1 MVVCLLSSYCL
12 SDVIYERTDNV
23 AKTSYTWNMLSVLPP
38 QSGLKVQGVYHKY
51 TITKDTNADAI
62 VSIVNKYSTGNGNI
76 YERHDNWNQIPGN
89 TKIGFDVVN
98 PSLGT
103 SWGAGSISN
112 TGNAALS
119 DVTIAYNYMYDT
131 CAIPLTD
138 PSCPDYKDALMKYL
152 LDNGLIN
159 GEADIDDP
167 YYDEWLKFQLERK
180 AEIKEKEKKK
190 EEKKAEEEKKES
202 KIETALAVAGAAIE
216 MADPTRQ
223 MLMMVQMTSAGT
235 LDGYYSATIDGGTY
249 KETTELKD
257 GIIIDNFKALRNL
270 AQDKVHKTMVRSQY
284 DN

>member
-1 MVVCLLSSYCL
+1 MPYSYCL

-23 AKTSYTWNMLSVLPP
+23 AKTSYVWNMLSVLPP
-38 QSGLKVQGVYHKY
+38 QSGLKVQGVFHKY
-51 TITKDTNADAI
+51 TVTKDTNTNAT
-62 VSIVNKYSTGNGNI
+62 VSIVNKYSVGEGNI
-76 YERHDNWNQIPGN
+76 YERNDNWDQIPGN

-98 PSLGT
+98 PSLGS
-103 SWGAGSISN
+103 SWGAGSIST
-112 TGNAALS
+112 TGDATLS

-138 PSCPDYKDALMKYL
+138 SSCPGYEDALMKYL

-159 GEADIDDP
+159 GEADINDP

-180 AEIKEKEKKK
+180 AEIKEKEDAK

-202 KIETALAVAGAAIE
+202 KMEIALSVAGAAAK

-223 MLMMVQMTSAGT
+223 MLMMVQMASAGT
-235 LDGYYSATIDGGTY
+235 LDGYYGATIEGGTY
-249 KETTELKD
+249 NETIELTD
-257 GIIIDNFKALRNL
+257 GIIIDNFRALRNL
-270 AQDKVHKTMVRSQY
+270 AQDKVHNKMVRSQY